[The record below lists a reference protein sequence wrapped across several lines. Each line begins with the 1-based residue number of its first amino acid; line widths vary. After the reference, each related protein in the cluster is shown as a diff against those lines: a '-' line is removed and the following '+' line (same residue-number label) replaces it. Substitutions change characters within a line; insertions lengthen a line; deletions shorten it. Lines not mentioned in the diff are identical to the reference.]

1 MLLRISQ
8 LFLYS
13 LVFYPG
19 HWQSGVIILWVI
31 MLINIS
37 NLKVSPSPLSSMVN
51 SPASFSFFPT
61 TDWPQVSKGRSH
73 WRNCIK
79 EKEDYTKIRKH
90 CKTMTL
96 EGNSQSCWRGLR
108 KLLVIEIN
116 ENVWRNI
123 ISMYWSY
130 RGLIF
135 LKLLGMVGE
144 WGWGGVVR
152 YTSIISQ
159 FCQVPRTIC
168 TSICGCIYGY
178 ILLFLFI
185 SVSSRLRNIY

>member
-1 MLLRISQ
+1 
-8 LFLYS
+8 
-13 LVFYPG
+13 
-19 HWQSGVIILWVI
+19 

-51 SPASFSFFPT
+51 SPVSFSFFST

-73 WRNCIK
+73 WGNCMK

-90 CKTMTL
+90 RKTMTL
-96 EGNSQSCWRGLR
+96 DRYSQSCWRGLR
-108 KLLVIEIN
+108 KLLVLEIT
-116 ENVWRNI
+116 EDVWRNI

-144 WGWGGVVR
+144 WGWGVVR
-152 YTSIISQ
+152 YTSIIFQ

-168 TSICGCIYGY
+168 TLICGCIYGY